1 MDFGISLALAGLPLA
16 EAGRL
21 ARKAEASNMA
31 MVSVG
36 ELAYDAFA
44 ACTYLATQ
52 TTTIPLWTGIAA
64 WTRPPVTTA
73 LAAGTVDHASGGR
86 FTLGLGTMPAPW
98 NIHHYGIDPSRPIS
112 RMREYVLA
120 IRSALAAHSG
130 KSCEFQGEFFQISGY
145 RRPEPPLRE
154 DIPISLAAT
163 RPAMARL
170 AGQIAE
176 SAYLNVIHTL
186 PYIREH
192 LLPAITQGREAATAQ
207 ATFSTGVMVRTAIDD
222 NDERALELLRQSLRL
237 YLGVP
242 YLVDIAEASGLDIG
256 ESVALNAAGK
266 PEEAL
271 AKLPSEFVA
280 QMGVYGS
287 IDQVAEQFSRYNG
300 LVDWIVLAPPS
311 GLPLPTAVA
320 HIERLVELPWV
331 G

>member
-21 ARKAEASNMA
+21 ARKAEANDMA

-36 ELAYDAFA
+36 ELAYDAFS
-44 ACTYLATQ
+44 ACTYLSTK
-52 TTTIPLWTGIAA
+52 TTSIPLWTGIAA

-170 AGQIAE
+170 AGQIAD

-186 PYIREH
+186 PYIRQH
-192 LLPAITQGREAATAQ
+192 LHPAIAQGREAPTAR
-207 ATFSTGVMVRTAIDD
+207 ATFTTGVMVRTAIDD
-222 NDERALELLRQSLRL
+222 NEDRALELLRQSLRL

-242 YLVDIAEASGLDIG
+242 YLVDIAEASGFDIG
-256 ESVALNAAGK
+256 ESVALNMAGK
-266 PEEAL
+266 ADEAL
-271 AKLPSEFVA
+271 ATLPSEFVA

-287 IDQVAEQFSRYNG
+287 VDQVAEQFSRYNG

-311 GLPLPTAVA
+311 GLPLPTALA

-331 G
+331 R